1 MVDSGNHFETAWYVA
16 QLKPNAHGLATTNL
30 QRQGFE
36 VFHPVRR
43 VTRRAGGA
51 FHAALRPLFPGYLF
65 VGAAEAGPALS
76 RVNATRGVGRL
87 VSFGAEPCPLPAEL
101 VAGLRARCDN
111 AGVLDELDT
120 FGVGDRVRLLSGPFA
135 EYVARVEALDEGQR
149 LWAVLEAA
157 RNPTRVN
164 ILASEIEPAGH
175 SA

>member
-16 QLKPNAHGLATTNL
+16 QLKPNAQGLATTNL

-65 VGAAEAGPALS
+65 VSAAKAGPALS

-87 VSFGAEPCPLPAEL
+87 VSFGASPSALPAQL

-111 AGVLDELDT
+111 AGVLVELDT
-120 FGVGDRVRLLSGPFA
+120 LGVGDRVRLLSGPFA
-135 EYVARVEALDEGQR
+135 DYVARVEALDEGQR

-157 RNPTRVN
+157 RNPTRVS

-175 SA
+175 SE

>member
-1 MVDSGNHFETAWYVA
+1 MKDVADDNGVAWYVA
-16 QLKPNAHGLATTNL
+16 QLKPNAQGLATTNL

-51 FHAALRPLFPGYLF
+51 FRAELRPLFLGYLF
-65 VGAAEAGPALS
+65 VGAAEEAPPLS

-87 VSFGAEPCPLPAEL
+87 VSFGSEPCPLPAQL

-135 EYVARVEALDEGQR
+135 DYVARVEALDEGQR

-157 RNPTRVN
+157 RNPTRVS

-175 SA
+175 SE

>member
-16 QLKPNAHGLATTNL
+16 QLKPNAQGLATTNL

-65 VGAAEAGPALS
+65 VGAAEEGPALS

-87 VSFGAEPCPLPAEL
+87 VSFGSEPCPLPAQL

-111 AGVLDELDT
+111 AGVLVELDT
-120 FGVGDRVRLLSGPFA
+120 LGVGDRVRLLSGPFA
-135 EYVARVEALDEGQR
+135 DYVARVEALDEGQR